1 MKLTITVT
9 GPQGAGKSTVA
20 AAIANLLDAHG
31 IPADLVTEGRK
42 VSHSERAFV
51 KLMPAIKQLRAAG
64 VSAEIREEQA
74 DG

>member
-31 IPADLVTEGRK
+31 IPAEIVDEGEK
-42 VSHSERAFV
+42 LSHSERAFV

-64 VSAEIREEQA
+64 VRAEIHTEQA
-74 DG
+74 S